1 MRFREAC
8 PRTVCREIVV
18 GIVEKQDVKATNIAT
33 IYEAVPCGNKPM
45 PSYVYRVG
53 R

>member
-8 PRTVCREIVV
+8 PRTGCREIVV

>member
-8 PRTVCREIVV
+8 PRTECLEIVV
-18 GIVEKQDVKATNIAT
+18 GIIEKQDVKATNVAT
-33 IYEAVPCGNKPM
+33 IRESVLCGNKPM

>member
-1 MRFREAC
+1 MRFHEAC

-18 GIVEKQDVKATNIAT
+18 GIVEKLDEKPTIIAT
-33 IYEAVPCGNKPM
+33 ICKSVPCGNKPM

>member
-8 PRTVCREIVV
+8 PRTVWREIVV
-18 GIVEKQDVKATNIAT
+18 GIVEKLDEKPT
-33 IYEAVPCGNKPM
+33 IITTICKYVPCGNKPM

>member
-8 PRTVCREIVV
+8 PRTGWREIVV
-18 GIVEKQDVKATNIAT
+18 DIVEKLDKKPTIIAT
-33 IYEAVPCGNKPM
+33 ICKSVPCGNKPM

>member
-18 GIVEKQDVKATNIAT
+18 GIIEKQDVKATNIAT
-33 IYEAVPCGNKPM
+33 IYEAVLCGNKPM